1 MVDHFPGGTNLV
13 EDFSGGRNSVE
24 DFPVGRI
31 FRWKIV
37 IGPHHLLDRILQGE
51 AVGGGAIFLY
61 PLRSVGTLVTSNQN
75 QS

>member
-13 EDFSGGRNSVE
+13 EDFSGGINSVE
-24 DFPVGRI
+24 DFPGGRI

-37 IGPHHLLDRILQGE
+37 TGLHHLLDIILQGE
-51 AVGGGAIFLY
+51 AVGGGAILLY

-75 QS
+75 QP